1 MIYQR
6 YITNNKKNL
15 QRFPLLARDRSLSH
29 EWGGGEEGEE
39 EEGEGCLED
48 LIVSR

>member
-6 YITNNKKNL
+6 YITSNKTNL
-15 QRFPLLARDRSLSH
+15 QRFPLLVRDWSLSH
-29 EWGGGEEGEE
+29 EWGGGG
-39 EEGEGCLED
+39 EEGEGGLED